1 MSKSTTKTQPATRPA
16 VDALQYEKLAL
27 SAHNLC
33 GRQLDQLRRLVTL
46 AASICRTPSMTRDER
61 QNQKALLELLVETA
75 EGYERELEC
84 DLELY
89 RVIALD
95 AKGIAHSRITA
106 RCAANLLSEAAQAAV
121 ETKAD
126 AEPSMAATREP
137 VRASATARAGEQ
149 QSAAQ
154 H

>member
-1 MSKSTTKTQPATRPA
+1 
-16 VDALQYEKLAL
+16 
-27 SAHNLC
+27 
-33 GRQLDQLRRLVTL
+33 
-46 AASICRTPSMTRDER
+46 MTRDER